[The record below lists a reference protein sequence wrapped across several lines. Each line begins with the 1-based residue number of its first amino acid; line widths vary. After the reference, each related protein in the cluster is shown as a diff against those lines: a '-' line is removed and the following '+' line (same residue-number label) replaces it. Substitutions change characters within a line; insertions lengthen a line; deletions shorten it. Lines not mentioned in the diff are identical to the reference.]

1 MIKKISE
8 KDKKDWEEFIN
19 SNERIFDKDVN
30 NKSFRNSNEITIDLH
45 GYNLR
50 DANIAI
56 KNLIIN
62 SYNKGIRDINI
73 ITGKGLRSKNDQ
85 DPYRSNKLGILKFS
99 VPDYIQNSNELMD
112 KIQKMNINEIEN
124 LNKGEFSI
132 RLKKKNENRY

>member
-19 SNERIFDKDVN
+19 SREKIFDKEFN
-30 NKSFRNSNEITIDLH
+30 SKNIENSNKITIDLH
-45 GYNLR
+45 GFNLR

-62 SYNKGIRDINI
+62 SYNKGIRNINI

-85 DPYRSNKLGILKFS
+85 DPYRSNRLGILKFS
-99 VPDYIQNSNELMD
+99 VPEYIQNNDELMD
-112 KIQKMNINEIEN
+112 KIQKININEIEN
-124 LNKGEFSI
+124 MNKGEFSI
-132 RLKKKNENRY
+132 RLKKKK

>member
-8 KDKKDWEEFIN
+8 KDKKDWEEFIS
-19 SNERIFDKDVN
+19 SNEKIFDKEIS
-30 NKSFRNSNEITIDLH
+30 NKSFGNNNKITIDLH

-62 SYNKGIRDINI
+62 SYNNGISELNI

-85 DPYRSNKLGILKFS
+85 DPYRSNKFGILKFS
-99 VPDYIQNSNELMD
+99 VPDYIQNSKELMD
-112 KIQKMNINEIEN
+112 KIQNININEIEN

-132 RLKKKNENRY
+132 KLKKKKWK

>member
-8 KDKKDWEEFIN
+8 KDKKDWEEFIS
-19 SNERIFDKDVN
+19 SNEKIFDKEIS
-30 NKSFRNSNEITIDLH
+30 NKSFGNNNKITIDLH

-62 SYNKGIRDINI
+62 SYNNGISELNI

-85 DPYRSNKLGILKFS
+85 DPYRSNKFGILKFS

-112 KIQKMNINEIEN
+112 KIQNININEIEN

-132 RLKKKNENRY
+132 KLKKKK

>member
-19 SNERIFDKDVN
+19 SREKIFDKEVN
-30 NKSFRNSNEITIDLH
+30 SKNIENTNKIIIDLH
-45 GYNLR
+45 GFNLR

-62 SYNKGIRDINI
+62 SYNKGVRDLNV

-85 DPYRSNKLGILKFS
+85 DPYKSNKLGILKFS
-99 VPDYIQNSNELMD
+99 VPDYIQNNIELMD
-112 KIQKMNINEIEN
+112 KIQKININEIEN

-132 RLKKKNENRY
+132 RLKKKK

>member
-8 KDKKDWEEFIN
+8 KDKKDWEEFIS
-19 SNERIFDKDVN
+19 SNEKIFDKEIS
-30 NKSFRNSNEITIDLH
+30 NKSFGNNNKITIDLH

-62 SYNKGIRDINI
+62 SYNNGISELNI

-85 DPYRSNKLGILKFS
+85 DPYRSNKFGILKFS

-112 KIQKMNINEIEN
+112 KIQNININEIEN

-132 RLKKKNENRY
+132 KLKKKKWK

>member
-8 KDKKDWEEFIN
+8 KDKKDWEEFIS
-19 SNERIFDKDVN
+19 SNEKIFDKEIS
-30 NKSFRNSNEITIDLH
+30 NKSFGNNNKITIDLH

-62 SYNKGIRDINI
+62 SYNNGISELNI

-85 DPYRSNKLGILKFS
+85 DPYRSNKFGILKFS

-112 KIQKMNINEIEN
+112 KIQNININ
-124 LNKGEFSI
+124 
-132 RLKKKNENRY
+132 

>member
-8 KDKKDWEEFIN
+8 KDKKDWEEFIS
-19 SNERIFDKDVN
+19 SNEKIFDKEISNKSVGNN
-30 NKSFRNSNEITIDLH
+30 NKITIDLH

-62 SYNKGIRDINI
+62 SYNNGISELNI

-85 DPYRSNKLGILKFS
+85 DPYRSNKFGILKFS

-112 KIQKMNINEIEN
+112 KIQNININEIEN

-132 RLKKKNENRY
+132 KLKKKNENKY

>member
-19 SNERIFDKDVN
+19 SREKIFDKEVN
-30 NKSFRNSNEITIDLH
+30 SKNIENTNKIIIDLH

-62 SYNKGIRDINI
+62 SYNKGVRDLNV

-85 DPYRSNKLGILKFS
+85 DPYKSNKLGILKFS
-99 VPDYIQNSNELMD
+99 VPDYIQNNIELMD
-112 KIQKMNINEIEN
+112 KIQKININEIEN

-132 RLKKKNENRY
+132 RLKKKK

>member
-1 MIKKISE
+1 LIKKISE

-19 SNERIFDKDVN
+19 SREKIFDKEVN
-30 NKSFRNSNEITIDLH
+30 SKNIENTNKITIDLH
-45 GYNLR
+45 GFNLR

-62 SYNKGIRDINI
+62 SYNKGVRDLNV

-85 DPYRSNKLGILKFS
+85 DPYKSNKLGILKFS
-99 VPDYIQNSNELMD
+99 VPDYIQNNIELMD
-112 KIQKMNINEIEN
+112 KIQKININEIEN

-132 RLKKKNENRY
+132 RLKKKK

>member
-30 NKSFRNSNEITIDLH
+30 NKSFRNSN
-45 GYNLR
+45 
-50 DANIAI
+50 
-56 KNLIIN
+56 LIIN
-62 SYNKGIRDINI
+62 SYNKGIRNINI

-85 DPYRSNKLGILKFS
+85 DPYRSNRLGILKFS

-112 KIQKMNINEIEN
+112 KIQKININEIEN